1 MYFSLRLWGY
11 TKGVRLRIAVA
22 VGFGLGTAAAGIA
35 RLALLGWLL
44 GEVFGGEGFGDLVLP
59 MLLVIGVILLRA
71 TLQYFK
77 EMVAWGTAAKVQQ
90 VLRRRIYDKTIEL
103 GPAYFDYRRTG
114 DFTITMVEGVEQL
127 ETFFGQYLPQ
137 FFTALLAPIGIFVFI
152 AFLDLPVAAVFLG
165 FALGTLVMPALFH
178 RLNAKSSLRRRDAY
192 GAFAADFL
200 DSIQGLATLKAFGQ
214 SKRRGDA
221 LEKRADEV
229 FRSTM
234 WVLASNAATHGVTIA
249 GIAVGAGVALALGAT
264 RVESGE
270 MTISALLIVLMLG
283 IEAFRPLRE
292 LSQLFHQ
299 GLLGISAAGGLFEVM
314 DAEPTV
320 ADAPSR
326 DAGGTE
332 LNLAPTVEFSGV
344 TFAYPGG
351 RDPALRDV
359 SFRVAAGETV
369 GIVGRSGSGKSTLMW
384 LVQRMYDPQSGSVS
398 VGGVDCRELSFDQI
412 RRQIAVVA
420 QDTYLF
426 HGTIEDNLRFG
437 RPDAS
442 QAELEEAARAAN
454 AHEFISALPQGYR
467 TAIGERGVRLSGG
480 QRQRIAIARALL
492 RDAPILILDEA
503 LSSVDAENEAAI
515 QQALDRLMKG
525 RTTLVMA
532 HRLSSVIGADRIL
545 VLDGGSLVESGSHA
559 ELLALDG
566 AYTAL
571 MADQSFIFG
580 NSGISG
586 LPKAD
591 APGASAVDE
600 VWLDSG
606 ASARFEEEAQSAPT
620 DAIVRAEGLGWV
632 DTFRILMGYI
642 RPHKFKLLGSFT
654 TGVAHFTGLIGIGVV
669 SALIVGNVKDGDS
682 ITTLTIVLLSLAP
695 ATAAF
700 AWLESWISHDMAFRL
715 LSRMRVDL
723 FRKLD
728 LLAPGYLQR
737 RRTGDLVAMA
747 TQDVETIE
755 YFFAHTVANSF
766 VAIAVPAAVLI
777 TLVAF
782 GWQLALV
789 LLPFLVVAAMM
800 PILTRNSVEDLG
812 SVARERL
819 GELNAHAVD
828 TLQGLRE
835 VTAFQRGADRAR
847 EFDHLVG
854 DYLPIRLAFNKQI
867 TQQRVFL
874 EVLIGLGGIVV
885 LAVGT
890 SLVTNGSLDATRL
903 PLLTLIAMGAFLPIT
918 ELAQIGRRLG
928 DTLGSTRR
936 VTAVHSEVVPV
947 TDGPGT
953 PVGAGGASAAALKNV
968 EFSYDFANRKAL
980 NGTSFDVPPGST
992 VALVGRS
999 GAGKTTTAHL
1009 LLRFWDPSSGQLML
1023 DDFDLREY
1031 RLDDLRD
1038 KTALVA
1044 QDTYLFN
1051 SSIRENLLVAKPDAT
1066 EEDLHRALESS
1077 GLLEFVESLPEG
1089 METLVGERGMQL
1101 SGGQRQR
1108 IAIGRAVLK
1117 DAPVLVLDEATSHLD
1132 AINERLVRTA
1142 LRELMADRT
1151 TLVIAHRLS
1160 TVRDADRIVVLDDG
1174 RVAQMGTHEELAAQ
1188 DGIYARLISAQMG
1201 TQRGSEK
1208 P

>member
-11 TKGVRLRIAVA
+11 TKGVRIRIAVA
-22 VGFGLGTAAAGIA
+22 VGFGLATAAAGIA
-35 RLALLGWLL
+35 RLALLGFLL
-44 GEVFGGEGFGDLVLP
+44 GEVFDGQGFGDLALP
-59 MLLVIGVILLRA
+59 ILLTVGVILLRA
-71 TLQYFK
+71 MLQYFK
-77 EMVAWGTAAKVQQ
+77 EMVAWGTAARVQQ
-90 VLRRRIYDKTIEL
+90 VLRRRVYDKTIEL

-152 AFLDLPVAAVFLG
+152 AFLDLPVATVFLG

-178 RLNAKSSLRRRDAY
+178 RLNAKSSLRRRQAY

-221 LEKRADEV
+221 LEERADEV

-249 GIAVGAGVALALGAT
+249 GIAIGAAVALALGAT

-270 MTISALLIVLMLG
+270 MTLSALLIVLMLG
-283 IEAFRPLRE
+283 VEAFRPLRE

-299 GLLGISAAGGLFEVM
+299 GLLGISAAGGLFDVM
-314 DAEPTV
+314 DAEPSV
-320 ADAPSR
+320 KDAPQATER
-326 DAGGTE
+326 D
-332 LNLAPTVEFSGV
+332 LAPTVEFSGV

-351 RDPALRDV
+351 RDPALKDV

-437 RPDAS
+437 RPDAT
-442 QAELEEAARAAN
+442 QTELEEAARAAN
-454 AHEFISALPQGYR
+454 AEDFINALPQGYR
-467 TAIGERGVRLSGG
+467 TVIGERGVRLSGG

-503 LSSVDAENEAAI
+503 LSSVDAENELTI
-515 QQALDRLMKG
+515 QQALDRLMQG

-545 VLDGGSLVESGSHA
+545 VLDDGRLVESGSHA
-559 ELLALDG
+559 ELLAMDG
-566 AYTAL
+566 QYAAL
-571 MADQSFIFG
+571 MADQSFDREVG
-580 NSGISG
+580 AANRS
-586 LPKAD
+586 PAD
-591 APGASAVDE
+591 PSNEIWLGRGAATQ
-600 VWLDSG
+600 LD
-606 ASARFEEEAQSAPT
+606 EEAQAAPT
-620 DAIVRAEGLGWV
+620 DAILRAEGLGWI
-632 DTFRILMGYI
+632 DAFRILMGYI

-654 TGVAHFTGLIGIGVV
+654 TGVAHFAGLICIGVV

-700 AWLESWISHDMAFRL
+700 AWLESWVSHDMAFRL

-737 RRTGDLVAMA
+737 RRTGDLVALA

-766 VAIAVPAAVLI
+766 VAIAVPAAVLT
-777 TLVAF
+777 TLLVF

-789 LLPFLVVAAMM
+789 LLPFLVVAALM
-800 PILTRNSVEDLG
+800 PILTRNSVENLG

-835 VTAFQRGADRAR
+835 VTAFQRGANRAR
-847 EFDHLVG
+847 EFDELVG

-867 TQQRVFL
+867 TLQRVSL

-890 SLVTNGSLDATRL
+890 SLVTNGSLEATRL

-936 VTAVHSEVVPV
+936 VTAVHSEVVAV

-953 PVGAGGASAAALKNV
+953 PVRAGGASAAALEDV
-968 EFSYDFANRKAL
+968 EFSYDFSNRKAL
-980 NGTSFDVPPGST
+980 SGLSFDVPPGST

-999 GAGKTTTAHL
+999 GAGKSTTAHL

-1023 DDFDLREY
+1023 DDVDLREY

-1038 KTALVA
+1038 RTALVA

-1051 SSIRENLLVAKPDAT
+1051 SSIKENLLVAKPDAT
-1066 EEDLHRALESS
+1066 EDDLRRALENS

-1132 AINERLVRTA
+1132 AINERLVRDA
-1142 LRELMADRT
+1142 LRELMSDRT

-1160 TVRDADRIVVLDDG
+1160 TVRDADRIIVLEDG

-1201 TQRGSEK
+1201 TQTGSGRAQSAD
-1208 P
+1208 

>member
-545 VLDGGSLVESGSHA
+545 VLDGGGLVE
-559 ELLALDG
+559 
-566 AYTAL
+566 
-571 MADQSFIFG
+571 
-580 NSGISG
+580 
-586 LPKAD
+586 
-591 APGASAVDE
+591 
-600 VWLDSG
+600 
-606 ASARFEEEAQSAPT
+606 
-620 DAIVRAEGLGWV
+620 
-632 DTFRILMGYI
+632 
-642 RPHKFKLLGSFT
+642 
-654 TGVAHFTGLIGIGVV
+654 
-669 SALIVGNVKDGDS
+669 
-682 ITTLTIVLLSLAP
+682 
-695 ATAAF
+695 
-700 AWLESWISHDMAFRL
+700 
-715 LSRMRVDL
+715 
-723 FRKLD
+723 
-728 LLAPGYLQR
+728 
-737 RRTGDLVAMA
+737 
-747 TQDVETIE
+747 
-755 YFFAHTVANSF
+755 
-766 VAIAVPAAVLI
+766 
-777 TLVAF
+777 
-782 GWQLALV
+782 
-789 LLPFLVVAAMM
+789 
-800 PILTRNSVEDLG
+800 
-812 SVARERL
+812 
-819 GELNAHAVD
+819 
-828 TLQGLRE
+828 
-835 VTAFQRGADRAR
+835 
-847 EFDHLVG
+847 
-854 DYLPIRLAFNKQI
+854 
-867 TQQRVFL
+867 
-874 EVLIGLGGIVV
+874 
-885 LAVGT
+885 
-890 SLVTNGSLDATRL
+890 
-903 PLLTLIAMGAFLPIT
+903 
-918 ELAQIGRRLG
+918 
-928 DTLGSTRR
+928 
-936 VTAVHSEVVPV
+936 
-947 TDGPGT
+947 
-953 PVGAGGASAAALKNV
+953 
-968 EFSYDFANRKAL
+968 
-980 NGTSFDVPPGST
+980 
-992 VALVGRS
+992 
-999 GAGKTTTAHL
+999 
-1009 LLRFWDPSSGQLML
+1009 
-1023 DDFDLREY
+1023 
-1031 RLDDLRD
+1031 
-1038 KTALVA
+1038 
-1044 QDTYLFN
+1044 
-1051 SSIRENLLVAKPDAT
+1051 
-1066 EEDLHRALESS
+1066 
-1077 GLLEFVESLPEG
+1077 
-1089 METLVGERGMQL
+1089 
-1101 SGGQRQR
+1101 
-1108 IAIGRAVLK
+1108 
-1117 DAPVLVLDEATSHLD
+1117 
-1132 AINERLVRTA
+1132 
-1142 LRELMADRT
+1142 
-1151 TLVIAHRLS
+1151 
-1160 TVRDADRIVVLDDG
+1160 
-1174 RVAQMGTHEELAAQ
+1174 
-1188 DGIYARLISAQMG
+1188 
-1201 TQRGSEK
+1201 
-1208 P
+1208 

>member
-1 MYFSLRLWGY
+1 
-11 TKGVRLRIAVA
+11 
-22 VGFGLGTAAAGIA
+22 
-35 RLALLGWLL
+35 
-44 GEVFGGEGFGDLVLP
+44 
-59 MLLVIGVILLRA
+59 
-71 TLQYFK
+71 
-77 EMVAWGTAAKVQQ
+77 
-90 VLRRRIYDKTIEL
+90 
-103 GPAYFDYRRTG
+103 
-114 DFTITMVEGVEQL
+114 MVEGVEQL

-178 RLNAKSSLRRRDAY
+178 KLNATSSLRRRDAY

-214 SKRRGDA
+214 SKRRADA
-221 LEKRADEV
+221 LEKRAEEV

-249 GIAVGAGVALALGAT
+249 GIAIGAAVALVLGAT

-299 GLLGISAAGGLFEVM
+299 GLLGISAAGGLFDVM

-320 ADAPSR
+320 RDAPSR
-326 DAGGTE
+326 DPAETQRD
-332 LNLAPTVEFSGV
+332 LAATVELCGV

-351 RDPALRDV
+351 RDPALKNV

-369 GIVGRSGSGKSTLMW
+369 GIVGRSGAGKSTLMW

-398 VGGVDCRELSFDQI
+398 IGGVECRELAFDQI

-426 HGTIEDNLRFG
+426 HGTIADNLRFG

-442 QAELEEAARAAN
+442 QAEMEEAARAAN
-454 AHEFISALPQGYR
+454 ADEFISALPQGYR
-467 TAIGERGVRLSGG
+467 TMIGERGVRLSGG

-566 AYTAL
+566 AYAAL
-571 MADQSFIFG
+571 MADQSFV
-580 NSGISG
+580 SGISG
-586 LPKAD
+586 ISGISG
-591 APGASAVDE
+591 APEAGVQNASPSDE
-600 VWLDSG
+600 VWLGRG
-606 ASARFEEEAQSAPT
+606 ASAQIDEEAQAAPT
-620 DAIVRAEGLGWV
+620 DAILRAEGLGWV

-642 RPHKFKLLGSFT
+642 RPHKLKLLGSFT
-654 TGVAHFTGLIGIGVV
+654 TGVAYFTGLIGIGVV

-682 ITTLTIVLLSLAP
+682 IANLTIVLLALAP
-695 ATAAF
+695 AIAAF
-700 AWLESWISHDMAFRL
+700 AWLESWVSHDMAFRL

-800 PILTRNSVEDLG
+800 PIMTRNSVEVLG
-812 SVARERL
+812 SIARERL

-828 TLQGLRE
+828 TVQGLRE

-847 EFDHLVG
+847 EFDDLVG
-854 DYLPIRLAFNKQI
+854 DYLPIRLAFNRQI
-867 TQQRVFL
+867 TMQRVSL

-885 LAVGT
+885 LTVGM
-890 SLVTNGSLDATRL
+890 SLVTDGSLDATRL

-936 VTAVHSEVVPV
+936 VTAVHAEPVAV

-953 PVGAGGASAAALKNV
+953 PVRTGDASTAALENV
-968 EFSYDFANRKAL
+968 EFSYDFSNRKAL
-980 NGTSFDVPPGST
+980 DGTSFDVPPGST

-999 GAGKTTTAHL
+999 GAGKSTTAHL

-1038 KTALVA
+1038 RTALVA

-1066 EEDLHRALESS
+1066 EEDLQRALESS
-1077 GLLEFVESLPEG
+1077 GLLEFVASLPEG

-1132 AINERLVRTA
+1132 AINERLVRGA
-1142 LRELMADRT
+1142 LRDLMADRT

-1174 RVAQMGTHEELAAQ
+1174 RVAQMGTHEELAAR
-1188 DGIYARLISAQMG
+1188 DGIYARLISTQMG
-1201 TQRGSEK
+1201 NQTATQMGSGR
-1208 P
+1208 PQSPD